1 MSRSLV
7 RRDLWKE
14 HKTGDLRESPPHC
27 MEKTTGNDILLPWK
41 LPNVL
46 YGLENIEM
54 NEFDDYVDFHE
65 FSSVSLS
72 AEILL
77 PSYTFTNSYGQDETE
92 IDVCSCAKQTYF
104 DSEWK
109 TYLKIS
115 FAFQENSF
123 RHLKTRKIIFRSQ
136 NNKKKYVARYL
147 CNKDF
152 DKKFVIWNLVT
163 KKPDRTQKNA
173 LICIKNHSTIIPFA
187 AGCKQ
192 PCSGI
197 AFKLTHTMLL
207 IDDKKNHQVRNKI
220 ISICN

>member
-1 MSRSLV
+1 MSEFFIERGV
-7 RRDLWKE
+7 CPEETFKNVKKE
-14 HKTGDLRESPPHC
+14 ESA
-27 MEKTTGNDILLPWK
+27 KILNLPWK
-41 LPNVL
+41 IPNNFLGLDEIEKEEYDDFVIFQDL
-46 YGLENIEM
+46 Y
-54 NEFDDYVDFHE
+54 
-65 FSSVSLS
+65 SPSVS
-72 AEILL
+72 
-77 PSYTFTNSYGQDETE
+77 FNSQIPCNIVSQSNDETE

-163 KKPDRTQKNA
+163 KKPHRTQKNV

-187 AGCKQ
+187 VGCKQ

-197 AFKLTHTMLL
+197 AF
-207 IDDKKNHQVRNKI
+207 V
-220 ISICN
+220 S